1 MTGTVGMDGVRWYL
15 KGLAQ
20 QPAPPLAPMFTVPE
34 VTAIEG
40 PLARVQLAAQRYHL
54 TATCALS
61 DEHRMLIRAWG
72 ERQKRI
78 LAWLQVLDAGDDL
91 DSAAAALPAVPAVG
105 GAMWG
110 HSATTV
116 FDELQELASAEARVH
131 TDYANLQRAI
141 AFYMAAVDVAVKQAA
156 VLLRHVRHCGGEA
169 AVRRQRYHR
178 DRALHASDRRDPPG
192 ACRIR

>member
-1 MTGTVGMDGVRWYL
+1 MDGVRWYL

-54 TATCALS
+54 TASSALS
-61 DEHRMLIRAWG
+61 DENVTLIRAWG

-91 DSAAAALPAVPAVG
+91 DSAAAALSAVPAVG

-141 AFYMAAVDVAVKQAA
+141 AFYMAAVDGAVNQAA
-156 VLLRHVRHCGGEA
+156 VQLDTFNTA
-169 AVRRQRYHR
+169 AEKRQYADSAITAIEHYTRRI
-178 DRALHASDRRDPPG
+178 DA
-192 ACRIR
+192 IRQAPAGSGNRPAA